1 MTADARSHPTAPRAL
16 ADVMN
21 ATTPS
26 NRRRALVTGA
36 SSGIGA
42 ATARLLV
49 HEGYR
54 VALLARDE
62 EKLRRLAEELEQV
75 RVDASHAGP
84 ARTLVL
90 PCDVRDSERLERAFR
105 ELDTAFGGL
114 DLLVNNAGL
123 GYRARIAELDPALL
137 RQTFETNV
145 LGVLLACRFALPL
158 LKRSERAVVVNVASV
173 VGRRGIP
180 GQAAYSASKAAVV
193 SIGEALRLEWR
204 AERIAVCTLN
214 PGLTATGFFEAQPNP
229 AGLAPPDLRNA
240 DPAERVARAV
250 LQLDRTPRAELSLRP
265 KWALLAL
272 LSQIA
277 PRWGDRVLARR
288 LGGDWD
294 RDGT

>member
-1 MTADARSHPTAPRAL
+1 MS
-16 ADVMN
+16 
-21 ATTPS
+21 ATNPPL
-26 NRRRALVTGA
+26 RRRALVTGA

-49 HEGYR
+49 REGYR

-62 EKLRRLAEELEQV
+62 IRLRRLAQELEP
-75 RVDASHAGP
+75 APSAGEP
-84 ARTLVL
+84 RTLVL
-90 PCDVRDSERLERAFR
+90 PCDVREPERLERAFH
-105 ELDTAFGGL
+105 ELDRAFGGL

-123 GYRARIAELDPALL
+123 GYRARVAELEPALL

-145 LGVLLACRFALPL
+145 LGVLLACRSALPL
-158 LKRSERAVVVNVASV
+158 LRKSERAVVVNVASV

-204 AERIAVCTLN
+204 ADRIAVCTLN

-229 AGLAPPDLRNA
+229 SRLAPPDLRDA

-250 LQLDRTPRAELSLRP
+250 LELDRQPRAELSLRR
-265 KWALLAL
+265 KWAWLAL
-272 LSQIA
+272 LSQLA
-277 PRWGDRVLARR
+277 PRLGDRVLARR

-294 RDGT
+294 RHAT